1 MSFKWIA
8 RAATAALATLAF
20 TAAPATA
27 DRDEDRRNH
36 RAEILIDEIFG
47 GRVHNGGFRSN
58 DDDDDWR
65 RRNRGYGQ
73 DRGRRGGLVLFED
86 PGFRGQRFPI
96 NGQVNNLRRT
106 GFNDTAS
113 SLRVRSGSWLVCTDP
128 DFRGRCRVFTDDQS
142 AFSRRGLND
151 RISSVRPIR
160 EREARQLA
168 RNGGFDNDFGF
179 GNDRR
184 DRDWRTNRGRD
195 YDRDRRYGDNDLGI
209 GRLGRHGNADL
220 IVYKDPNGRG
230 SALPVNGSI
239 SYLRSAGFNDTIS
252 SIEVRAGRWEICSD
266 PDFRGR
272 CRVIDRSIGYTRD
285 IGLNDNISSI
295 RRLDGSLRGRR
306 NTDWRW

>member
-1 MSFKWIA
+1 MSFKLIT

-20 TAAPATA
+20 AAAPALA
-27 DRDEDRRNH
+27 DRDRDHDRRQE
-36 RAEILIDEIFG
+36 RAEILIEEIFG
-47 GRVHNGGFRSN
+47 GRVHNGGFRN
-58 DDDDDWR
+58 IDDDDDWR
-65 RRNRGYGQ
+65 RRNRGFN
-73 DRGRRGGLVLFED
+73 GRRGGGLVLFED

-96 NGQVNNLRRT
+96 NGQVNNLRRF

-113 SLRVRSGSWLVCTDP
+113 SLRVRRGAWLVCTDP
-128 DFRGRCRVFTDDQS
+128 NFNGRCRVFTADQG

-151 RISSVRPIR
+151 RITSVRPIS
-160 EREARQLA
+160 EREARRYA

-179 GNDRR
+179 GG
-184 DRDWRTNRGRD
+184 DRDWRNARER
-195 YDRDRRYGDNDLGI
+195 DRDRNRNRDRHHDDRGI
-209 GRLGRHGNADL
+209 GNLGRFGNADL

-272 CRVIDRSIGYTRD
+272 CRVIDRSIGYTRE

-295 RRLDGSLRGRR
+295 RRLDGSRRGRR
-306 NTDWRW
+306 NTDWQW